1 MRQHTGQV
9 SADGISALREFA
21 EDSTVATLSARA
33 SARSSL

>member
-21 EDSTVATLSARA
+21 EDSTGGNA
-33 SARSSL
+33 